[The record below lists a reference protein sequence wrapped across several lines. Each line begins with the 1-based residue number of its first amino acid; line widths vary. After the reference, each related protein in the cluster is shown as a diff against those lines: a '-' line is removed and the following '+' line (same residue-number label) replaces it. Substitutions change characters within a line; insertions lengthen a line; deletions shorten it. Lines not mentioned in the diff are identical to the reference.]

1 MSQLTMR
8 FAPERLAPLPALPV
22 SLAEAKAYCRSEDA
36 EDAIVEGLISAAV
49 DTLDG
54 PSGTLGRCLMPQ
66 TWRQPFAGFCDR
78 LALPVPVNAVSEVA
92 YLDCN
97 GAMQILDKAC
107 YQLVDPAGLPY
118 VARAK
123 SYAWPETFE
132 GDRATVFVTFS
143 AGYETFPNPL
153 KQAILLDVRRAY
165 GAVKP
170 GVDLKKEVVEGVG
183 SQEWDVSG
191 SLDSKIADI
200 ISRMLAPYSRL
211 GLL

>member
-1 MSQLTMR
+1 MNHPVAR
-8 FAPERLAPLPALPV
+8 FAPERLPPLPALPV

-49 DTLDG
+49 ETLDG

-66 TWRQPFAGFCDR
+66 VWRQPFGGFCDR

-92 YLDCN
+92 YLDRD
-97 GAMQILDKAC
+97 GAMQILDPAC

-118 VARAK
+118 VACAK
-123 SYAWPETFE
+123 GYAWPGTFG
-132 GDRATVFVTFS
+132 GDQATVFVTFS

-165 GAVKP
+165 GVVKASA
-170 GVDLKKEVVEGVG
+170 DLKKEVVEGVG
-183 SQEWDVSG
+183 SREWDVAG
-191 SLDSKIADI
+191 SLDSKIGDLI
-200 ISRMLAPYSRL
+200 ERLLSPYRRIDF
-211 GLL
+211 